1 MIWNLVLS
9 SMKKLAIAMLLAVII
24 LASCTPK
31 GRNYY
36 VKYRVHYPGGAV
48 DKETYAADEIQ
59 MSSHRGTNYI
69 RYYDEFGEY
78 RGCETSAPIQLIE
91 YRKLKKE

>member
-1 MIWNLVLS
+1 
-9 SMKKLAIAMLLAVII
+9 MKKLVIAMLLVVIT
-24 LASCTPK
+24 LAGCTSCTPK

-48 DKETYAADEIQ
+48 DKEVYAADEIQ

-78 RGCETSAPIQLIE
+78 RGCETSAPIQLVE
-91 YRKLKKE
+91 YRKLKK

>member
-1 MIWNLVLS
+1 
-9 SMKKLAIAMLLAVII
+9 MKKLALAILLVII
-24 LASCTPK
+24 TLAGCTSCAPK

-48 DKETYAADEIQ
+48 DKEVYAADEIQ

-78 RGCETSAPIQLIE
+78 RGCETSAPIQLVE
-91 YRKLKKE
+91 YRKLKKQ

>member
-1 MIWNLVLS
+1 
-9 SMKKLAIAMLLAVII
+9 MKKLAIAMLLAVII

-69 RYYDEFGEY
+69 RYYE
-78 RGCETSAPIQLIE
+78 QK
-91 YRKLKKE
+91 KLSQIVFIILYF

>member
-1 MIWNLVLS
+1 
-9 SMKKLAIAMLLAVII
+9 MKKLVIAMLLVVMT
-24 LASCTPK
+24 LAGCTSCAPK

-48 DKETYAADEIQ
+48 DKEVYAADEIQ

-78 RGCETSAPIQLIE
+78 RGCETSAPIQLVE
-91 YRKLKKE
+91 YRKLKKQ

>member
-1 MIWNLVLS
+1 
-9 SMKKLAIAMLLAVII
+9 MKKLALAILLAVIT
-24 LASCTPK
+24 LSCSAPK

-48 DKETYAADEIQ
+48 DKEVYAADEIQ

-78 RGCETSAPIQLIE
+78 RGCETSAPIQLVE
-91 YRKLKKE
+91 YRKLKKQ